1 MHIKHFVREEC
12 LCSKITA
19 IVSFQNIHLSE
30 GASSDIIRSGHQ
42 ELNTLWASNEITTPG
57 SITVNVVNAP
67 NDSTV
72 QCGCDNISCPF
83 CNLMMSIAL
92 TDPSVLQ

>member
-1 MHIKHFVREEC
+1 MVRSHYSWSYNTRC
-12 LCSKITA
+12 DI
-19 IVSFQNIHLSE
+19 FQDIHLSE
-30 GASSDIIRSGHQ
+30 GASRDIIRSGHQ

-57 SITVNVVNAP
+57 SITVNLVNAP

>member
-1 MHIKHFVREEC
+1 MYGRKNY
-12 LCSKITA
+12 LLKI
-19 IVSFQNIHLSE
+19 IYFIFQNIHLSE